1 MISNLSLKSGPVI
14 SLEGSHA
21 FEGLNNAMSSDLDSE
36 QFSELPCL
44 HSWAQTA
51 SKGMFGEPMG

>member
-1 MISNLSLKSGPVI
+1 MISNISLKSGPVI

-21 FEGLNNAMSSDLDSE
+21 FEGLNDAMSRDLDPE
-36 QFSELPCL
+36 QFPKLPCL

-51 SKGMFGEPMG
+51 SKGTFGEPMG